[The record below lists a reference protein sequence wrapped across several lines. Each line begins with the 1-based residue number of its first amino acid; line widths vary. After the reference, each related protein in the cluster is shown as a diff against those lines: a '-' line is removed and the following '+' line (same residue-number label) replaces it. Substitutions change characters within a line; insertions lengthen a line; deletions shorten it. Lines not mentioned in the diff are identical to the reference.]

1 MPIRN
6 MPPCRTTMPS
16 LLSRTGETPCYAVA
30 MNSAGRQ
37 GYGEGISFVL
47 LATLGWSLSGLF
59 VRLMP
64 GLDGWQLNCW
74 RGFWMAVALLC
85 YLVVVYGRDLWSR
98 FRAIPVLALCFS
110 AGFFALGST
119 LYVTSLTLVS
129 TATISVI
136 GASSP
141 IFTGI
146 LSPWVTGERPG
157 AAAWL
162 AAALAMVGVG
172 IIAWSK
178 IEGGNA
184 LGIFISVLV
193 PMTFAGQTL
202 ALRRYRGVDMT
213 PAICAGG
220 FLSFIAAGLLG
231 FLAGHAGGGFEV
243 GLREL
248 LLLAL
253 MGPLQLSI
261 PLVFYI
267 KGARSVPAVTLSLI
281 AMLDAVLN
289 PLWPWLFVG
298 ERPEASSFMGG
309 AVIILAVL
317 ISIFGGRWLKP
328 RSG

>member
-1 MPIRN
+1 MESPHQ
-6 MPPCRTTMPS
+6 TY
-16 LLSRTGETPCYAVA
+16 G
-30 MNSAGRQ
+30 Q
-37 GYGEGISFVL
+37 GVSFVL

-74 RGFWMAVALLC
+74 RGYWMAVALLC
-85 YLVVVYGRDLWSR
+85 YLVVIYGRDLPQR
-98 FRAIPVLALCFS
+98 FRAIPWPAMLFS
-110 AGFFALGST
+110 AGFFATGST

-136 GASSP
+136 GAASP
-141 IFTGI
+141 IFTGL

-157 AAAWL
+157 AAAWI

-213 PAICAGG
+213 PAICVGG
-220 FLSFIAAGLLG
+220 FVSFFAAGLLG
-231 FLAGHAGGGFEV
+231 FTAGHVGGGFNV
-243 GLREL
+243 SMREM
-248 LLLAL
+248 LLLAM
-253 MGPLQLSI
+253 MGPLQLSL
-261 PLVFYI
+261 PLIFYI

-281 AMLDAVLN
+281 AMLDAVIN

-298 ERPEASSFMGG
+298 EQPEASSFMGG
-309 AVIILAVL
+309 AVIIAAVL
-317 ISIFGGRWLKP
+317 ISIFGGQWLKARGERAAASAAQVRELRLKP
-328 RSG
+328 GHGE

>member
-1 MPIRN
+1 ME
-6 MPPCRTTMPS
+6 
-16 LLSRTGETPCYAVA
+16 SRQQTYG
-30 MNSAGRQ
+30 Q
-37 GYGEGISFVL
+37 GVVFVL

-74 RGFWMAVALLC
+74 RGFWMAVALLF
-85 YLVVVYGRDLWSR
+85 YLMVIYGRDLPQR
-98 FRAIPVLALCFS
+98 FRAIPWPALLFS
-110 AGFFALGST
+110 SVFFAAGST

-136 GASSP
+136 GAASP
-141 IFTGI
+141 IFTGL
-146 LSPWVTGERPG
+146 LSPWVTGEKPG
-157 AAAWL
+157 AAAWV
-162 AAALAMVGVG
+162 AAALAMCGVG

-231 FLAGHAGGGFEV
+231 FTAGHVGGGFNV
-243 GLREL
+243 APREM

-253 MGPLQLSI
+253 MGPLQLSL
-261 PLVFYI
+261 PLIFYI

-298 ERPEASSFMGG
+298 EKPEASSFMGG
-309 AVIILAVL
+309 AVIVVAVL
-317 ISIFGGRWLKP
+317 ISVFGGQWLKS
-328 RSG
+328 RNADSEAGDLRVKTGNGQS

>member
-1 MPIRN
+1 
-6 MPPCRTTMPS
+6 MPPRKTAMPP
-16 LLSRTGETPCYAVA
+16 LLSRADKLAWYARE
-30 MNSAGRQ
+30 MEIAGRQ
-37 GYGEGISFVL
+37 SYGQGISFVL

-85 YLVVVYGRDLWSR
+85 YLVIVYGRDLWSR
-98 FRAIPVLALCFS
+98 FTAIPVPALCFS

-141 IFTGI
+141 IFTGL
-146 LSPWVTGERPG
+146 LSPWVTGEKPG
-157 AAAWL
+157 AAAWF
-162 AAALAMVGVG
+162 AAVLAMVGVG

-184 LGIFISVLV
+184 LGIFISILV

-213 PAICAGG
+213 PAICTGG
-220 FLSFIAAGLLG
+220 FLSFIAAGLFG

-298 ERPEASSFMGG
+298 ERPEPSSFAGG
-309 AVIILAVL
+309 AVIIVAVL
-317 ISIFGGRWLKP
+317 ISIFGEQWLK
-328 RSG
+328 RRAA

>member
-1 MPIRN
+1 MR
-6 MPPCRTTMPS
+6 
-16 LLSRTGETPCYAVA
+16 VA
-30 MNSAGRQ
+30 MTATPQQS
-37 GYGEGISFVL
+37 YGEGILFVL

-74 RGFWMAVALLC
+74 RGFWMAVVLLC
-85 YLVVVYGRDLWSR
+85 YLVIIYGRDLWLR
-98 FRAIPVLALCFS
+98 FRAVPLVALCFS

-141 IFTGI
+141 IFTAL

-162 AAALAMVGVG
+162 AAVLAMAGVG
-172 IIAWSK
+172 IIGWSN
-178 IEGGNA
+178 IEGGNG
-184 LGIFISVLV
+184 LGLVISVMV

-213 PAICAGG
+213 PAICVGG
-220 FLSFIAAGLLG
+220 FLSFLAAGLLG
-231 FLAGHAGGGFEV
+231 FLAGHEGGGFNV
-243 GLREL
+243 GMREM

-253 MGPLQLSI
+253 MGPLQLSL
-261 PLVFYI
+261 PLIFYI

-289 PLWPWLFVG
+289 PLWPWIFVG
-298 ERPEASSFMGG
+298 EQPEASSFTGG
-309 AVIILAVL
+309 AVIIVAVL
-317 ISIFGGRWLKP
+317 ISIFGGQWLK
-328 RSG
+328 RRAG

>member
-1 MPIRN
+1 MA
-6 MPPCRTTMPS
+6 S
-16 LLSRTGETPCYAVA
+16 TG
-30 MNSAGRQ
+30 NQGLGAGQ
-37 GYGEGISFVL
+37 GYGLGVSFVL
-47 LATLGWSLSGLF
+47 LATLGWSLSGMF

-85 YLVVVYGRDLWSR
+85 YLVVTYGRDTWSR
-98 FRAIPVLALCFS
+98 FRAVPVIALCFS

-141 IFTGI
+141 IFTGL

-157 AAAWL
+157 LVAWI
-162 AAALAMVGVG
+162 AAALAMAGVGV
-172 IIAWSK
+172 IAWNGL
-178 IEGGNA
+178 EAGNMF
-184 LGIFISVLV
+184 GIFISVLV

-213 PAICAGG
+213 PAICVGG

-231 FLAGHAGGGFEV
+231 FTAGHAGGGFDV
-243 GLREL
+243 GAREM

-289 PLWPWLFVG
+289 PLWPWLVVG
-298 ERPEASSFMGG
+298 EVPDRASFMGG
-309 AVIILAVL
+309 GIIIAAVM
-317 ISIFGGRWLKP
+317 ISIFGGQWMKSRA
-328 RSG
+328 G